1 MHIISCVYIV
11 KASELTISPCT
22 DLTVIFIFNLCT
34 RRRKLFVFTLSLRC
48 MAMKLS
54 QWMAKNPYLVQF
66 EWSYAFQIIILFF
79 LSTIYSLTIG
89 IFSMETNKLIF
100 VSAKHYRI
108 HHTNGRYFSLTD
120 SGMLSFTRHANVF
133 NEFMRRINI
142 YLKGIREKSVFQS
155 QVKSVRVFFASFL
168 ALRDIRNDCFF
179 LSAFS
184 ICAYAF
190 PIECI

>member
-1 MHIISCVYIV
+1 
-11 KASELTISPCT
+11 
-22 DLTVIFIFNLCT
+22 
-34 RRRKLFVFTLSLRC
+34 
-48 MAMKLS
+48 
-54 QWMAKNPYLVQF
+54 
-66 EWSYAFQIIILFF
+66 
-79 LSTIYSLTIG
+79 
-89 IFSMETNKLIF
+89 METNKLIF

-168 ALRDIRNDCFF
+168 ALRDIHNDCFF
-179 LSAFS
+179 VSIFHLRLCFS
-184 ICAYAF
+184 HRVYLIVLM
-190 PIECI
+190 EL